1 MILNDIEKR
10 FDMSYEG
17 LPEILTLKQVAE
29 FLQVSNLTIQR
40 AIQAGKIKAFKP
52 GRDYRIRKE
61 DLIIYIEGD
70 GVNKQ

>member
-1 MILNDIEKR
+1 
-10 FDMSYEG
+10 MSYDG

-40 AIQAGKIKAFKP
+40 AIQAGRLKAFKP

-61 DLIIYIEGD
+61 DLIEFIEGSGKD
-70 GVNKQ
+70 DSKK

>member
-1 MILNDIEKR
+1 
-10 FDMSYEG
+10 MSYDG

-40 AIQAGKIKAFKP
+40 AIQAGRLKAFKP

-61 DLIIYIEGD
+61 DLILFIEGEKTD
-70 GVNKQ
+70 IKR